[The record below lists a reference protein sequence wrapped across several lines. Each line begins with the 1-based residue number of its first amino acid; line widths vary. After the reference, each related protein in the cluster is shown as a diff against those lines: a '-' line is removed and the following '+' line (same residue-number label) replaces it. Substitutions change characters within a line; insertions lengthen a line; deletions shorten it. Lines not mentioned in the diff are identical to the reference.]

1 MPNAE
6 AVVPVR
12 SNSGRGMPPVMKFLL
27 RVAAA
32 VILVALLSRRLDWG
46 EFRGQLSRCDWRW
59 WTLGFLIGLA
69 STTVAAIRWA
79 ALARPLGF
87 PQSLAT
93 FIWRFFE
100 GQFFS
105 LCLPGSIGGD
115 VVKAYRLA
123 DNTSGRLLAGCTV
136 LADRLTGV
144 AALGV
149 LAGAAIAAREFAL
162 TMPATLA
169 VAAGLLAAVMLV
181 FRLGAGSI
189 DLLTAFVS
197 EPRVS
202 RLIGGLMPYR
212 QRSGLILQAVGW
224 SFVVQLGG
232 ALAVAC
238 IGRGLGVSLPIV
250 AWLAVVPLVALAM
263 AVPVSIGA
271 VGVREGLLQLLLGRY
286 GVPAETAIAI
296 GILWFL
302 STTFIGLLGGLF
314 FMLEPRQTAS
324 TAEQP
329 TVQCESDPQR
339 ILGPTLSAP
348 PADGGRL

>member
-6 AVVPVR
+6 DVVPVR
-12 SNSGRGMPPVMKFLL
+12 STAGRGMPSVMKFLL

-32 VILVALLSRRLDWG
+32 AILVTLLSRRLDWD
-46 EFRGQLSRCDWRW
+46 EFRGQLARCDWRW

-87 PQSLAT
+87 PQTLGT

-162 TMPATLA
+162 ALPATLA
-169 VAAGLLAAVMLV
+169 VAAGLMVAVMLV
-181 FRLGAGSI
+181 FRLGVGSI
-189 DLLTAFVS
+189 DLLMAFVS

-202 RLIGGLMPYR
+202 RLLGGLMPYQ
-212 QRSGLILQAVGW
+212 QRPGLILQAVGW

-232 ALAVAC
+232 AFTVAC
-238 IGRGLGVSLPIV
+238 IGRGLGVSLPIA

-271 VGVREGLLQLLLGRY
+271 VGVREGLLQILLGRY

-302 STTFIGLLGGLF
+302 STIAIGVLGGLF
-314 FMLEPRQTAS
+314 FMLEPRRTGS
-324 TAEQP
+324 SPAERPADVSEPQP
-329 TVQCESDPQR
+329 
-339 ILGPTLSAP
+339 ILRPSVSGP
-348 PADGGRL
+348 PADGGRR

>member
-1 MPNAE
+1 MPNADN
-6 AVVPVR
+6 AVHAPTAVQ
-12 SNSGRGMPPVMKFLL
+12 GMPLVGRFLI

-32 VILVALLSRRLDWG
+32 AILVALLSWRLDWG

-59 WTLGFLIGLA
+59 WTLGFLIGLS

-149 LAGAAIAAREFAL
+149 LAGAAIATREFSLAL
-162 TMPATLA
+162 PATLA

-181 FRLGAGSI
+181 FRIGVSAI
-189 DLLTAFVS
+189 DRLMVAVS
-197 EPRVS
+197 EPRV
-202 RLIGGLMPYR
+202 RRMLGGLMPYQ
-212 QRSGLILQAVGW
+212 QRPGLILQAVGW
-224 SFVVQLGG
+224 SFVVQFGG
-232 ALAVAC
+232 AIAVAC
-238 IGRGLGVSLPIV
+238 IGRGLGVSLPMV

-263 AVPVSIGA
+263 AVPISIGA

-286 GVPAETAIAI
+286 GVPAETAIAV

-302 STTFIGLLGGLF
+302 STIAIGLLGGLF
-314 FMLEPRQTAS
+314 FMLEPRQAGS
-324 TAEQP
+324 SVEQP
-329 TVQCESDPQR
+329 E
-339 ILGPTLSAP
+339 AP
-348 PADGGRL
+348 S